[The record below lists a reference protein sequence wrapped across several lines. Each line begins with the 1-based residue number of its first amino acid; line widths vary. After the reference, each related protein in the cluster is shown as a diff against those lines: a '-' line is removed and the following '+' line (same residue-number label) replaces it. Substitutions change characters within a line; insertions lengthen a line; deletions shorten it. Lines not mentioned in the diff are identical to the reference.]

1 MKKSLNNQFIRIEA
15 DSKGAASIFL
25 FNRRKK
31 LYKVIYFG
39 KNGGY
44 KEWRVMRMKRFVSL
58 LVTSLLLTSLWGPSA
73 FAAEE
78 KKSADIVSNVKSA
91 ILIERDT
98 GAVLFEKNSKD
109 ELPPASM
116 TKVMTML
123 LIMEAIDKGKLTWN
137 EKVRASEY
145 AASMGGSQI
154 FLEPGEEMTTKE
166 MLRGIA
172 IGSGNDASV
181 AMAERIAGSEEAFVD
196 MMNDKAKELGL
207 KHTFFKNTTGLPVSG
222 HYSTAADMAIMAK
235 ELLKYEDITKF
246 TGMYEAYLR
255 ENTDKKFWLVNT
267 NKLVR
272 FYPGVD
278 GLKTGFTAEAKYCL
292 TATAQ
297 KDGMRVIAVVFGAPT
312 SKERNAQV
320 TKMLDYA
327 FSQYKT
333 HPMFKRNQIIGEAK
347 ISKGKDKTVEAV
359 TSEPLSLLTKKGEK
373 TENVKQK
380 VVMTKNLK
388 APIAK
393 GDQVGTIQLIQDGKV
408 ILESPIVAKKAVKEA
423 GWWTLYKRSFG
434 MFTKAGK

>member
-1 MKKSLNNQFIRIEA
+1 
-15 DSKGAASIFL
+15 
-25 FNRRKK
+25 
-31 LYKVIYFG
+31 
-39 KNGGY
+39 
-44 KEWRVMRMKRFVSL
+44 MRMKRFVSL
-58 LVTSLLLTSLWGPSA
+58 IVTIFLLTSLWSTSA

-78 KKSADIVSNVKSA
+78 KKNADIVNNVKSA

-98 GAVLFEKNSKD
+98 GKVLYEKNGNE

-116 TKVMTML
+116 TKIMTML
-123 LIMEAIDKGKLTWN
+123 LIMEAVDKGKLSWN
-137 EKVRASEY
+137 EKIRASEY

-196 MMNDKAKELGL
+196 MMNNKVKELGL

-222 HYSTAADMAIMAK
+222 HFSTANDMAIMAK

-297 KDGMRVIAVVFGAPT
+297 KNGMRVIAVVFGAPT

-320 TKMLDYA
+320 TKMLNYA
-327 FSQYKT
+327 FNQYQT
-333 HPMFKRNQIIGEAK
+333 HPMYKRNQIIAK
-347 ISKGKDKTVEAV
+347 ARLSKGQEKSIEAV
-359 TSEPLSLLTKKGEK
+359 TSEPISLLTKKGEK
-373 TENVKQK
+373 TEDVKQK
-380 VVMTKNLK
+380 ITINKNLQ
-388 APIAK
+388 APINK
-393 GDQVGTIQLIQDGKV
+393 GDKIGTIQLIKDGKV
-408 ILESPIVAKKAVKEA
+408 FVESPLLAKGTVKEA

>member
-1 MKKSLNNQFIRIEA
+1 
-15 DSKGAASIFL
+15 
-25 FNRRKK
+25 
-31 LYKVIYFG
+31 
-39 KNGGY
+39 
-44 KEWRVMRMKRFVSL
+44 MKRR
-58 LVTSLLLTSLWGPSA
+58 LVYLIVMLFMFTSLGGPHA

-78 KKSADIVSNVKSA
+78 KKAEEKQGTEIVTGVRSA
-91 ILIERDT
+91 ILMERDT
-98 GAVLFEKNSKD
+98 GKILYDQNGNEK
-109 ELPPASM
+109 LPPASM
-116 TKVMTML
+116 TKIMTML
-123 LIMEAIDKGKLTWN
+123 LIMEAIDKGKLKWD
-137 EKVRASEY
+137 EKIRTSEY

-154 FLEPGEEMTTKE
+154 FLEPGEEMTTKQ
-166 MLRGIA
+166 MLLGIA

-181 AMAERIAGSEEAFVD
+181 AMAERIGGSEEAFVD
-196 MMNDKAKELGL
+196 MMNAKVKELGL
-207 KHTFFKNTTGLPVSG
+207 KQTFFKNTTGLPESG
-222 HYSTAADMAIMAK
+222 HYSSAHDMAVMAK

-312 SKERNAQV
+312 SKDRNAQV

-327 FSQYKT
+327 FSQYQT
-333 HPMFKRNQIIGEAK
+333 HPVYKRNQTIGEAK
-347 ISKGKDKTVEAV
+347 VSKGKDKTVKAV

-373 TENVKQK
+373 TKDVKQK
-380 VVMTKNLK
+380 ITLEKKLK
-388 APIAK
+388 APVQK
-393 GDQVGTIQLIQDGKV
+393 GDRVGTIKLIKDGKV
-408 ILESPIVAKKAVKEA
+408 VLESPLVAKSTVQEA

>member
-1 MKKSLNNQFIRIEA
+1 
-15 DSKGAASIFL
+15 
-25 FNRRKK
+25 
-31 LYKVIYFG
+31 
-39 KNGGY
+39 
-44 KEWRVMRMKRFVSL
+44 MKRFVSL

-78 KKSADIVSNVKSA
+78 KKSTDIVSNVKSA

-98 GAVLFEKNSKD
+98 GAVLYEKNSKD

-137 EKVRASEY
+137 EKIRASEY

-380 VVMTKNLK
+380 VVMAKNLK

-393 GDQVGTIQLIQDGKV
+393 GDQVGTIQLIKDGKV